1 MFHVIWIWLSAACF
15 GSGLGAMI
23 TRLAFL
29 REFNEVKFAS
39 RQRNQVLEDAARY
52 VEGLSDLSDAKQ
64 FAAAIREMKG
74 IE

>member
-1 MFHVIWIWLSAACF
+1 MIWLTIAAAAFVGYGC
-15 GSGLGAMI
+15 GAYVARRI
-23 TRLAFL
+23 SV
-29 REFNEVKFAS
+29 REFDEIRFAS